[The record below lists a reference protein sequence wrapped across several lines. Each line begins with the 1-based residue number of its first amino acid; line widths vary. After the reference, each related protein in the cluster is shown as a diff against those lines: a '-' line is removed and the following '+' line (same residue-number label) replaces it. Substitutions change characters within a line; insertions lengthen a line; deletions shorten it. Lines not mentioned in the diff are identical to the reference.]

1 MPCDLLKSMDSN
13 LNKEFDYF
21 KALNLSIDVTR
32 GKPHS
37 DQLDLSQSLLDAPLK
52 SWIVAGSDIRNYGD
66 PLGIMEARKL
76 GAEILDGKVETT
88 LAGEQSSLLL
98 IYQIITALYLH
109 GMDTPWRS
117 LDKPK
122 IICPVPGFDRH
133 FRIFEDFGIEM
144 LNLPLEGDGPDIDAY
159 KELLNNH
166 SNIVGIIAVPKHS
179 NPSGDIYSIE
189 KIQNIFE
196 FGLAYSADFCFL
208 FDHAYIVHDLEE
220 NMPTH
225 PILNIAKESGALET
239 TAVMTS
245 FSKITFGGAG
255 LSFFSAGKRL
265 FNLMVKQRAAMIIC
279 PDKINQQRHL
289 QFLSN
294 TNQIKEHMRL
304 HAKIIKPKFSLI
316 QEKLSSIPSEI
327 GSFKIPKG
335 GYFVSFNTKLP
346 IATRVVEI
354 ANSLG
359 VKFTPAGATFPYGK
373 DPGNSNIRIAPSFL
387 NIQDLSVAMDVF
399 LLSLKLAHQEVN

>member
-1 MPCDLLKSMDSN
+1 
-13 LNKEFDYF
+13 
-21 KALNLSIDVTR
+21 
-32 GKPHS
+32 
-37 DQLDLSQSLLDAPLK
+37 
-52 SWIVAGSDIRNYGD
+52 
-66 PLGIMEARKL
+66 
-76 GAEILDGKVETT
+76 
-88 LAGEQSSLLL
+88 
-98 IYQIITALYLH
+98 
-109 GMDTPWRS
+109 
-117 LDKPK
+117 
-122 IICPVPGFDRH
+122 
-133 FRIFEDFGIEM
+133 
-144 LNLPLEGDGPDIDAY
+144 
-159 KELLNNH
+159 
-166 SNIVGIIAVPKHS
+166 
-179 NPSGDIYSIE
+179 
-189 KIQNIFE
+189 
-196 FGLAYSADFCFL
+196 
-208 FDHAYIVHDLEE
+208 
-220 NMPTH
+220 
-225 PILNIAKESGALET
+225 
-239 TAVMTS
+239 
-245 FSKITFGGAG
+245 
-255 LSFFSAGKRL
+255 
-265 FNLMVKQRAAMIIC
+265 MVKQRAAMIIC